1 MPSHLLYLAWTAQP
15 CRDHLRVQGHL
26 DNDPAV
32 QAFQAAMD
40 ANDTISQCPA
50 ALKLLKPRDEDVTVY
65 DEEADRRIAVF
76 AANYCTLTQLF
87 ISFRF
92 D

>member
-1 MPSHLLYLAWTAQP
+1 MTAQP

-65 DEEADRRIAVF
+65 DEEADRIAASVR
-76 AANYCTLTQLF
+76 YQLP
-87 ISFRF
+87 
-92 D
+92 

>member
-65 DEEADRRIAVF
+65 DEEADRIAVF
-76 AANYCTLTQLF
+76 AANYYYPDAAF
-87 ISFRF
+87 Y
-92 D
+92 